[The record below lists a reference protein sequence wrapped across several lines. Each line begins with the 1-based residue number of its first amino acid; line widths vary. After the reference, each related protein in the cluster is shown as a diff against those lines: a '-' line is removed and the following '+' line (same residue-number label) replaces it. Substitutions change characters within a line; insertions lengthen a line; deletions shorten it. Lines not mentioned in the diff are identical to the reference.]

1 MGLLT
6 FQPGATPLAWDQLLA
21 VFLGGLFLIY
31 LPWSKMVHYISK
43 YFTYHHINWQ
53 KE

>member
-6 FQPGATPLAWDQLLA
+6 FQPVATPLSGDQLLA

-31 LPWSKMVHYISK
+31 LPWSKMIHYVAK
-43 YFTYHHINWQ
+43 YFTYHHIKWQ
-53 KE
+53 ED

>member
-1 MGLLT
+1 
-6 FQPGATPLAWDQLLA
+6 

-31 LPWSKMVHYISK
+31 LPFSKMIHYVSK